1 MKTRFLL
8 MSATAVS
15 AAAVLSLPAIG
26 QSLDYNAM
34 SGLFGEAVTAGATGA
49 PQRSSDVPAT
59 MIIITRDDIE
69 RSPEFDVPGLLRHYA
84 GIGHNRFG
92 FGDSQVAI
100 RGEASGYMPRLLV
113 LVNGREVY
121 LDSYGYTAWSTLP
134 VQLEE
139 IQQIE
144 VVKGPQSALYGFNA
158 VSGVVN
164 IITRNPDFENWAT
177 ARVNVG
183 NGGYDDVALTAG
195 RSFGDRASVRFSYG
209 NAGAEE
215 FDPVASN
222 VFAVSLADG
231 DFSRETAALE
241 GRFQLTDNV
250 RLIAEA
256 TTSEVQLQEL
266 TSIYY
271 TTRSLYELNSLK
283 LDVEADT
290 DFGFITVSGYRNE
303 TEIAYDF
310 GPTSNE
316 LTAFRVQDLFKIG
329 TNDTVRLTAEYRE
342 GTTISFPE
350 PGNGGFG
357 YETMAFSAMWNHKFS
372 SAIDLTLAGRFDSV
386 DWSRDGSPN
395 PAIYIFSQEDYD
407 VSFEEFSYNAAL
419 VWRPQSG
426 GAVRFSAARGIQAP
440 SMFDIGFT
448 LFTTTTPIPL
458 AITGNPNIETSVV
471 TAYEVAYDRA
481 LSPTLDLRAALFTQ
495 ETSDVRG
502 TFGAFPDILPPSA
515 PVPVLLFNNRGD
527 TQTTGAEISV
537 TGDPDGPWNW
547 GLNYT
552 YQNVEDDLDTFGL
565 FTALDFENATPEHLA
580 NLHIGWTG
588 ERFTADAFFNYVSAT
603 TSPFQPEFGVLT
615 QYELD
620 AALAASFRAGF
631 KVNDHVNV
639 SLNAQ
644 NANFGS
650 GEIANVNY
658 QPASRTWLQL
668 STSF

>member
-1 MKTRFLL
+1 MNTRFLM
-8 MSATAVS
+8 MSATALS

-26 QSLDYNAM
+26 QSLDYSAM
-34 SGLFGEAVTAGATGA
+34 SDLFGEAVTAGATGA

-59 MIIITRDDIE
+59 MIIITRDDIA
-69 RSPEFDVPGLLRHYA
+69 RSPEFDIPGLLRHYA
-84 GIGHNRFG
+84 GINHNRFG
-92 FGDSQVAI
+92 FGDSQVSI

-164 IITRNPDFENWAT
+164 IITRNPDFGDWAS

-183 NGGYDDVALTAG
+183 DGGYGDVSLTAG
-195 RSFGDRASVRFSYG
+195 RRLGERASVRFSYG
-209 NAGAEE
+209 NAGADE
-215 FDPVASN
+215 FDPVESN
-222 VFAVSLADG
+222 TFAVSLADG
-231 DFSRETAALE
+231 DFSRETAAIE
-241 GRFQLTDNV
+241 GRFQLSDNI

-256 TTSEVQLQEL
+256 TTSEVELQEL

-271 TTRSLYELNSLK
+271 TTRSLYELTSYK
-283 LDVEADT
+283 VDVEADT
-290 DFGFITVSGYRNE
+290 DFGFLTLSGYRNE

-310 GPTSNE
+310 GPSSNE
-316 LTAFRVQDLFKIG
+316 LTAFRVQNLFKLG
-329 TNDTVRLTAEYRE
+329 TSDTVRLSAEYRE
-342 GTTISFPE
+342 GTTVSFPD

-357 YETMAFSAMWNHKFS
+357 YETTAFSAMWNHKFS
-372 SAIDLTLAGRFDSV
+372 NAVDLTLAGRFDNV
-386 DWSRDGSPN
+386 EWSRDGDPN
-395 PAIYIFSQEDYD
+395 PALYIFSQEDYD

-426 GAVRFSAARGIQAP
+426 GAVRFSASRGIQAP

-448 LFTTTTPIPL
+448 LFTTSPIPL

-481 LSPTLDLRAALFTQ
+481 ISPTVDLRAAVFMQ
-495 ETSDVRG
+495 DTSDVRG
-502 TFGAFPDILPPSA
+502 TFGAFPDILPPAA

-527 TQTTGAEISV
+527 TQTTGAEISL
-537 TGDPDGPWNW
+537 TGNPDGPWNW
-547 GLNYT
+547 GVNYT
-552 YQNVEDDLDTFGL
+552 YQSVDDDLDTFGL
-565 FTALDFENATPEHLA
+565 FTALDFESATPEHLA
-580 NLHIGWTG
+580 NAHVGWTG
-588 ERFTADAFFNYVSAT
+588 ERFTADAYLNYVSGT
-603 TSPFQPEFGVLT
+603 TSPFQPEFGTLT
-615 QYELD
+615 RYDLD
-620 AALAASFRAGF
+620 ASLAASFRAGYRIS
-631 KVNDHVNV
+631 DHVNV

-650 GEIANVNY
+650 GEITNVNY

-668 STSF
+668 STAF